1 MNIHKIYFC
10 FIHFN
15 QCCNLNKINE
25 CKWINKQ
32 TCCPIVILFM
42 SLWTISYLYII
53 KNRCLNCTMVLYQ
66 LYSWDK
72 VETKSTLFLWANCG
86 KYKLLW
92 VLLIDNIL
100 VYKLMKCLVA
110 CHGNSFLFSIYF
122 CVKNQD
128 AKSFST
134 VLSLPF

>member
-1 MNIHKIYFC
+1 M
-10 FIHFN
+10 
-15 QCCNLNKINE
+15 NLNGL
-25 CKWINKQ
+25 INKHVAQ
-32 TCCPIVILFM
+32 LLFYLCLYERLVTFT
-42 SLWTISYLYII
+42 SLKI
-53 KNRCLNCTMVLYQ
+53 CLNCTMVLYQ

-110 CHGNSFLFSIYF
+110 CHGNSLLFSIYF